1 MSRFR
6 LPARVAPSPAAEELG
21 LQNSAARL
29 RSSREVQS
37 RILAERRAP
46 EAGPAAETVV
56 ADLPDLATS
65 HSAEVALAGKREG
78 EGDQPSLP
86 SSPPGAPAGVM
97 SEPRKEKLVVLFRL
111 PLATERCL
119 ELIPGAGEV
128 TSAYM
133 LRAFAKEARA
143 ELRRLLAEED
153 VNAHADEARRIF
165 AMSATDMA
173 VGEAMTVYAQGSAIR
188 AMHTA
193 LGDPWQ
199 IEPRATI
206 VGAFLAA
213 IASRLIE
220 ARRVR

>member
-6 LPARVAPSPAAEELG
+6 LPARVAPSPAAEEPG

-46 EAGPAAETVV
+46 EKAGTVESVGAQLSEVPTEHLAE
-56 ADLPDLATS
+56 P
-65 HSAEVALAGKREG
+65 EFAGKREG
-78 EGDQPSLP
+78 ESRQPQSLA
-86 SSPPGAPAGVM
+86 SPPECAASGLVK
-97 SEPRKEKLVVLFRL
+97 PRKEKLVVLFRL
-111 PLATERCL
+111 PLATEKQL
-119 ELIPGAGEV
+119 EQISGAGEV
-128 TSAYM
+128 TPAYM

-143 ELRRLLAEED
+143 ELRRLLSEEEIMP
-153 VNAHADEARRIF
+153 HADEAKRIF
-165 AMSATDMA
+165 TMAAIHMA
-173 VGEAMTVYAQGSAIR
+173 VGEPMTVYAHGSAIR
-188 AMHTA
+188 AMHAA

-206 VGAFLAA
+206 VGAFLAS

>member
-6 LPARVAPSPAAEELG
+6 LPARVAPSPAAEEPG

-46 EAGPAAETVV
+46 EAGLPAENIEAQ
-56 ADLPDLATS
+56 LPDLPTS
-65 HSAEVALAGKREG
+65 PLAEAGLAGKGEG
-78 EGDQPSLP
+78 ERDQPPSPALP
-86 SSPPGAPAGVM
+86 PEASAGVV
-97 SEPRKEKLVVLFRL
+97 SKPRKEKLVVLFRL
-111 PLATERCL
+111 PLMTERRL
-119 ELIPGAGEV
+119 EQIPGADEV
-128 TSAYM
+128 TPAYM

-143 ELRRLLAEED
+143 ELRRLLPEED
-153 VNAHADEARRIF
+153 INAHADEARRIF

-173 VGEAMTVYAQGSAIR
+173 VGEAMTVYAQASAIR
-188 AMHTA
+188 AMHAA

-199 IEPRATI
+199 IEPRASI

>member
-6 LPARVAPSPAAEELG
+6 LPARVAPSPAAEEPG

-46 EAGPAAETVV
+46 EAGLPAVNIEAQ
-56 ADLPDLATS
+56 LPDLPILPL
-65 HSAEVALAGKREG
+65 AEAGLAGKTEG
-78 EGDQPSLP
+78 ERDQPLSPALP
-86 SSPPGAPAGVM
+86 PQAPSGVV
-97 SEPRKEKLVVLFRL
+97 SKPRKEKLVVLFRL
-111 PLATERCL
+111 PLTTERLL
-119 ELIPGAGEV
+119 EQIPGAGEV

-153 VNAHADEARRIF
+153 INAHADEARRIF

-173 VGEAMTVYAQGSAIR
+173 VGEPMTVYVQAPAIR
-188 AMHTA
+188 AMHAA

-206 VGAFLAA
+206 VGAFLTA

>member
-6 LPARVAPSPAAEELG
+6 LPARVAPSPAAEEPG

-46 EAGPAAETVV
+46 EQEGNVEGVKTQLSDMTTVHL
-56 ADLPDLATS
+56 ADPELS
-65 HSAEVALAGKREG
+65 GKREG
-78 EGDQPSLP
+78 ERDQPQP
-86 SSPPGAPAGVM
+86 PASPPECAASGLAR
-97 SEPRKEKLVVLFRL
+97 PRKEKLVVLFRL
-111 PLATERCL
+111 PLATERQL
-119 ELIPGAGEV
+119 EQIPGAGDV
-128 TSAYM
+128 TPAYM
-133 LRAFAKEARA
+133 LRAFAKDARA
-143 ELRRLLAEED
+143 ELRRLSAEQD
-153 VNAHADEARRIF
+153 LIPHADEARRILVL
-165 AMSATDMA
+165 SARDLA
-173 VGEAMTVYAQGSAIR
+173 VGEPMTVYAHSSAIR
-188 AMHTA
+188 AMHAA

-220 ARRVR
+220 ARRVG

>member
-6 LPARVAPSPAAEELG
+6 LPARVAPSPAAEEPG

-46 EAGPAAETVV
+46 EAGPSAESVGGQLS
-56 ADLPDLATS
+56 DLPTELF
-65 HSAEVALAGKREG
+65 AEPKFAGNREG
-78 EGDQPSLP
+78 ERDQPLSLA
-86 SSPPGAPAGVM
+86 SPPECAASGLAK
-97 SEPRKEKLVVLFRL
+97 PRKQKLVVLFRL
-111 PLATERCL
+111 PLATERRL
-119 ELIPGAGEV
+119 EQIPGAGEV

-143 ELRRLLAEED
+143 ELRRLLAEEEIMP
-153 VNAHADEARRIF
+153 HADEARRIF
-165 AMSATDMA
+165 AMAATDMA
-173 VGEAMTVYAQGSAIR
+173 VGEPMTVYAQVSAIR
-188 AMHTA
+188 AMHAA

-213 IASRLIE
+213 VASRLIE
-220 ARRVR
+220 ARSVR

>member
-6 LPARVAPSPAAEELG
+6 LPARVAPSPAAEEPG

-46 EAGPAAETVV
+46 EAGLPAEIVG
-56 ADLPDLATS
+56 ADLSSLATS
-65 HSAEVALAGKREG
+65 HLAEAALAGKREG
-78 EGDQPSLP
+78 EGGQPSPL
-86 SSPPGAPAGVM
+86 SLPPGAPADVA
-97 SEPRKEKLVVLFRL
+97 SKPRKEKLVVLFRL
-111 PLATERCL
+111 PLATERRL
-119 ELIPGAGEV
+119 EQIPGAGEV
-128 TSAYM
+128 TPAYM

-143 ELRRLLAEED
+143 ELRRLLAEEEIMP
-153 VNAHADEARRIF
+153 HADEARRIF
-165 AMSATDMA
+165 DMAAKDMA

-188 AMHTA
+188 AMHAA

-199 IEPRATI
+199 IEPRAAI

>member
-6 LPARVAPSPAAEELG
+6 LPARVAPSPAAEEPG

-46 EAGPAAETVV
+46 EMGGTDESVGAYLSDIPAKHLGKPEF
-56 ADLPDLATS
+56 
-65 HSAEVALAGKREG
+65 AGKRQG
-78 EGDQPSLP
+78 ERDQSHSCT
-86 SSPPGAPAGVM
+86 SSPDGPAT
-97 SEPRKEKLVVLFRL
+97 ELAKPRKEKLVVLFRL
-111 PLATERCL
+111 PLATERRL
-119 ELIPGAGEV
+119 EQIPGAGEV
-128 TSAYM
+128 SPAYM

-143 ELRRLLAEED
+143 ELRRLLAEEEIMP
-153 VNAHADEARRIF
+153 HADEARRIF
-165 AMSATDMA
+165 AMAATDLA

-188 AMHTA
+188 AMHAA

>member
-6 LPARVAPSPAAEELG
+6 LPARVAPSPAAEEPG

-46 EAGPAAETVV
+46 EAGLPAEYIEAQ
-56 ADLPDLATS
+56 LPDLPTS
-65 HSAEVALAGKREG
+65 PLAEAGLAGKRGG
-78 EGDQPSLP
+78 ERDQPP
-86 SSPPGAPAGVM
+86 SPALQPEFPSGVV
-97 SEPRKEKLVVLFRL
+97 SKPRKEKLVVLFRL
-111 PLATERCL
+111 PLATEKHL
-119 ELIPGAGEV
+119 EQIPGAGEV
-128 TSAYM
+128 TPAYM

-143 ELRRLLAEED
+143 ELRRLLPEED
-153 VNAHADEARRIF
+153 INAHADEARRIF

-173 VGEAMTVYAQGSAIR
+173 VGEAMTVYAQASAIR
-188 AMHTA
+188 AMHAA

>member
-6 LPARVAPSPAAEELG
+6 LPARVAPSPAAEEPG

-46 EAGPAAETVV
+46 EAGLSVESIEAQ
-56 ADLPDLATS
+56 LPDLPTTS
-65 HSAEVALAGKREG
+65 KAEAGLAGKREG
-78 EGDQPSLP
+78 ERDQPPSAPLP
-86 SSPPGAPAGVM
+86 PDASAGVLAK
-97 SEPRKEKLVVLFRL
+97 PRKEKLVVLFRL
-111 PLATERCL
+111 PLATERRL
-119 ELIPGAGEV
+119 EQIPGAGEV

-143 ELRRLLAEED
+143 ELRRLVAEEEIMPY
-153 VNAHADEARRIF
+153 ADEARRIF
-165 AMSATDMA
+165 VMAVTDMA
-173 VGEAMTVYAQGSAIR
+173 IGEAMTVYAQGSAIR
-188 AMHTA
+188 AMHAA

>member
-6 LPARVAPSPAAEELG
+6 LPARVAPSPAAEEPG

-46 EAGPAAETVV
+46 EQGGNVEGVKAQ
-56 ADLPDLATS
+56 LPDMTTEHLADP
-65 HSAEVALAGKREG
+65 EFAGKREG
-78 EGDQPSLP
+78 ESGQPQP
-86 SSPPGAPAGVM
+86 PASPPECAASGLAR
-97 SEPRKEKLVVLFRL
+97 PRKEKLVVLFRL
-111 PLATERCL
+111 PLAAEKQL
-119 ELIPGAGEV
+119 EQIPGAGDV
-128 TSAYM
+128 TPAYM

-143 ELRRLLAEED
+143 ELRRLLAED
-153 VNAHADEARRIF
+153 DLAPHVDEAKRIF
-165 AMSATDMA
+165 TMAASDMA
-173 VGEAMTVYAQGSAIR
+173 VGEPMTVYAQGSAIR
-188 AMHTA
+188 AMHAA

>member
-6 LPARVAPSPAAEELG
+6 LPARVAPSPAAEEPG

-46 EAGPAAETVV
+46 EQGGTVESVGAQLSDVPTEHLAE
-56 ADLPDLATS
+56 PK
-65 HSAEVALAGKREG
+65 LAGKREG
-78 EGDQPSLP
+78 ERDQPQIST
-86 SSPPGAPAGVM
+86 SSPVGPATTLAK
-97 SEPRKEKLVVLFRL
+97 PRKEKLVVLFRL
-111 PLATERCL
+111 PLVTEKQL
-119 ELIPGAGEV
+119 EQIPGAGDV
-128 TSAYM
+128 TPAYM
-133 LRAFAKEARA
+133 LRAFAKDARA
-143 ELRRLLAEED
+143 ELRRLSAEQD
-153 VNAHADEARRIF
+153 LIPHADEARRIF
-165 AMSATDMA
+165 ALSARDMA
-173 VGEAMTVYAQGSAIR
+173 VGEAMTVYAHGTAIH
-188 AMHTA
+188 AMHAA

-220 ARRVR
+220 ARRAG

>member
-6 LPARVAPSPAAEELG
+6 LPARVAPSPAAEEPG

-46 EAGPAAETVV
+46 EVGLPAENIEDQLPELPTSPLVEAG
-56 ADLPDLATS
+56 
-65 HSAEVALAGKREG
+65 LAGKREG
-78 EGDQPSLP
+78 ERGPPSLT
-86 SSPPGAPAGVM
+86 SLPPGAPAGVV
-97 SEPRKEKLVVLFRL
+97 SKPRKEKLVVLFRL
-111 PLATERCL
+111 PLATEKHL
-119 ELIPGAGEV
+119 EQIPGAGEV
-128 TSAYM
+128 TPAYM

-143 ELRRLLAEED
+143 ELRRLMAEEEIMP
-153 VNAHADEARRIF
+153 HAEEARRIF

-173 VGEAMTVYAQGSAIR
+173 VGEAMTVYAQASAIR
-188 AMHTA
+188 AMHAA

-213 IASRLIE
+213 IALQLIE

>member
-6 LPARVAPSPAAEELG
+6 LPARVAPSPAAEEPG

-37 RILAERRAP
+37 RILAERRVP
-46 EAGPAAETVV
+46 EVGLPAESIEAQ
-56 ADLPDLATS
+56 LPDLPTS
-65 HSAEVALAGKREG
+65 PLAEAGLAEKREG
-78 EGDQPSLP
+78 ERGPPSPTSLP
-86 SSPPGAPAGVM
+86 PGVPAGMV
-97 SEPRKEKLVVLFRL
+97 SKPRKEKLVVLFRL
-111 PLATERCL
+111 PLATERRL

-128 TSAYM
+128 TPAYM

-173 VGEAMTVYAQGSAIR
+173 VGDAMTVYAQGSAIR
-188 AMHTA
+188 AMHAA

>member
-6 LPARVAPSPAAEELG
+6 LPARVAPSPAAEEPG

-37 RILAERRAP
+37 RILAELRAP
-46 EAGPAAETVV
+46 EVGLPAETIGSE
-56 ADLPDLATS
+56 LSDLATS
-65 HSAEVALAGKREG
+65 RLAEAATAGKREG
-78 EGDQPSLP
+78 EGGQ
-86 SSPPGAPAGVM
+86 SSPLLLPPGAQAGVVAK
-97 SEPRKEKLVVLFRL
+97 PRKEKLVVLFRL
-111 PLATERCL
+111 PLATEKHL
-119 ELIPGAGEV
+119 EQIPGAGEV
-128 TSAYM
+128 TPAYM

-143 ELRRLLAEED
+143 ELRRLS
-153 VNAHADEARRIF
+153 ADEEIMPHTDGARRIF
-165 AMSATDMA
+165 AMAATEMA
-173 VGEAMTVYAQGSAIR
+173 VGEPMTVYAQISAIR
-188 AMHTA
+188 AMHAA

>member
-6 LPARVAPSPAAEELG
+6 LPARVAPSPAAEEPG

-46 EAGPAAETVV
+46 EAGLPAENIE
-56 ADLPDLATS
+56 DQLPDLPTS
-65 HSAEVALAGKREG
+65 PLAEAGLAGKREG
-78 EGDQPSLP
+78 ERDQPPSPALP
-86 SSPPGAPAGVM
+86 PDAPAGVLTK
-97 SEPRKEKLVVLFRL
+97 PRKEKLVVLFRL
-111 PLATERCL
+111 PLATERRL
-119 ELIPGAGEV
+119 KQIPGAGEL

-153 VNAHADEARRIF
+153 INAHADEARRIF
-165 AMSATDMA
+165 AISATDMA
-173 VGEAMTVYAQGSAIR
+173 VGEAMTVYAQVSAIR
-188 AMHTA
+188 SMHAA

-220 ARRVR
+220 ARRVG

>member
-6 LPARVAPSPAAEELG
+6 LPARVAPSPAAEEPG

-46 EAGPAAETVV
+46 EAGLPAENIEAQ
-56 ADLPDLATS
+56 LPDLPTS
-65 HSAEVALAGKREG
+65 PLAETGLAGKRER
-78 EGDQPSLP
+78 ERDQPPSQALP
-86 SSPPGAPAGVM
+86 PEAPSGVV
-97 SEPRKEKLVVLFRL
+97 SKPRKEKLVVLFRL
-111 PLATERCL
+111 PLATERRL
-119 ELIPGAGEV
+119 EQIPGAGEV
-128 TSAYM
+128 TPAYM

-153 VNAHADEARRIF
+153 INAHADEAMRIF

-173 VGEAMTVYAQGSAIR
+173 VGEAMTVYAQASAIR

-199 IEPRATI
+199 IEPRASI

>member
-6 LPARVAPSPAAEELG
+6 LPARVAPSPAAEEPG

-46 EAGPAAETVV
+46 EVGLLAENIE
-56 ADLPDLATS
+56 DQLPDLRTS
-65 HSAEVALAGKREG
+65 PLVEAGLAGKREG
-78 EGDQPSLP
+78 ERDQPPSPALP
-86 SSPPGAPAGVM
+86 PDAPAGVLTK
-97 SEPRKEKLVVLFRL
+97 PRKEKLVVLFRL
-111 PLATERCL
+111 PLMTERRL
-119 ELIPGAGEV
+119 EQIPGAGEV

-143 ELRRLLAEED
+143 ELRRHLAEED
-153 VNAHADEARRIF
+153 INAHADEARRIF
-165 AMSATDMA
+165 AMSTTDMA

-188 AMHTA
+188 AMHSA

-220 ARRVR
+220 ARRVK

>member
-6 LPARVAPSPAAEELG
+6 LPPRVAPSPAAEEPG

-29 RSSREVQS
+29 RSSREAQS

-46 EAGPAAETVV
+46 ATGKTAEPSADQPSGLPTV
-56 ADLPDLATS
+56 PLA
-65 HSAEVALAGKREG
+65 EQVFAGKREG
-78 EGDQPSLP
+78 ERDRPQSPASPSI
-86 SSPPGAPAGVM
+86 GAAGGLEKPKKV
-97 SEPRKEKLVVLFRL
+97 KLVVLFRL
-111 PLATERCL
+111 PMATEKLL
-119 ELIPGAGEV
+119 EKIPDAGEV
-128 TSAYM
+128 TPAYM

-143 ELRRLLAEED
+143 ELRRLLAED
-153 VNAHADEARRIF
+153 DLTPYVDEAKRIF
-165 AMSATDMA
+165 TMASTDMA
-173 VGEAMTVYAQGSAIR
+173 VGEPMTVYAQSSAIR
-188 AMHTA
+188 GMHAA

-220 ARRVR
+220 ARRAR

>member
-6 LPARVAPSPAAEELG
+6 LPARVAPSPAAEEPG

-46 EAGPAAETVV
+46 EAGLPAENIE
-56 ADLPDLATS
+56 DQLPQLPTS
-65 HSAEVALAGKREG
+65 PLVEAGLAGKTEG
-78 EGDQPSLP
+78 ERDQPPSPALP
-86 SSPPGAPAGVM
+86 PDAPAGVLTK
-97 SEPRKEKLVVLFRL
+97 PRKEKLVVLFRL
-111 PLATERCL
+111 PLATERRL
-119 ELIPGAGEV
+119 EQIPGAGEV

-143 ELRRLLAEED
+143 ELRRLLAEEEIML
-153 VNAHADEARRIF
+153 HADEARRIF
-165 AMSATDMA
+165 VMAATDLA

-188 AMHTA
+188 AMHAA

>member
-6 LPARVAPSPAAEELG
+6 LPARVAPSPAAEEPG

-46 EAGPAAETVV
+46 EARPTAEPVE
-56 ADLPDLATS
+56 AKLPDLATS
-65 HSAEVALAGKREG
+65 HLDEAALAGKREG
-78 EGDQPSLP
+78 EGDQPSLH
-86 SSPPGAPAGVM
+86 SLTLDAPTGVVAKL
-97 SEPRKEKLVVLFRL
+97 RKEKLVVLFRL
-111 PLATERCL
+111 PLATERHL
-119 ELIPGAGEV
+119 EQIPGAGEV

-143 ELRRLLAEED
+143 ELRRLSLEED
-153 VNAHADEARRIF
+153 LTPHIDEARRIF
-165 AMSATDMA
+165 AMAATDMA
-173 VGEAMTVYAQGSAIR
+173 IGEAMTVYAQGSAIR

-193 LGDPWQ
+193 LGDPWL
-199 IEPRATI
+199 IEARATI

>member
-6 LPARVAPSPAAEELG
+6 LPARVAPSPAAEEPG

-46 EAGPAAETVV
+46 EAGLPAENIKAQ
-56 ADLPDLATS
+56 LPDLPTS
-65 HSAEVALAGKREG
+65 PLAEAGLAGQREG
-78 EGDQPSLP
+78 ERDQPPSPALP
-86 SSPPGAPAGVM
+86 PEAPPAVV
-97 SEPRKEKLVVLFRL
+97 SKPRKEKLVVLFRL
-111 PLATERCL
+111 PLATERRL
-119 ELIPGAGEV
+119 EQIPGAGEV
-128 TSAYM
+128 SSAYM

-143 ELRRLLAEED
+143 ELRRLLPEED
-153 VNAHADEARRIF
+153 INAHADEARRIF

-188 AMHTA
+188 AMHAA
-193 LGDPWQ
+193 LGEPWQ

-206 VGAFLAA
+206 VGAFLSA
-213 IASRLIE
+213 IATRLIE